1 MEYQTRRNIKKTIE
15 IGVKV
20 EDLSIEETNRFY
32 KLFQMAEEKHGFHF
46 MNEDYFLTECKKYIK
61 IRQC

>member
-20 EDLSIEETNRFY
+20 EDFIIVEQIDFINCFKWL
-32 KLFQMAEEKHGFHF
+32 
-46 MNEDYFLTECKKYIK
+46 KKNMVFIY
-61 IRQC
+61 

>member
-1 MEYQTRRNIKKTIE
+1 MDLKDKDENQLLKEMEYQTRRNIKKTIE

-32 KLFQMAEEKHGFHF
+32 KLFQMAEENMVF
-46 MNEDYFLTECKKYIK
+46 IS
-61 IRQC
+61 

>member
-15 IGVKV
+15 IGVR
-20 EDLSIEETNRFY
+20 LWTQFIEETNRFY

-46 MNEDYFLTECKKYIK
+46 MNEDYFKRCKKYIK